1 MRRVSGAFVL
11 GLLLL
16 STARVEAAT
25 MPFQGVLTIPAIP
38 LPLTSFAMSGSGV
51 ATLNSSG
58 GGAHLNTLALP
69 ASPFA
74 TAGFFFQAEDGI
86 RDADVTG
93 VETCALPI

>member
-1 MRRVSGAFVL
+1 MRRLSGAFVL

-16 STARVEAAT
+16 SAARVEAAT

-51 ATLNSSG
+51 ATLNGSG

-74 TAGFFFQAEDGI
+74 TAGALFR
-86 RDADVTG
+86 RDDHG
-93 VETCALPI
+93 CRSGQGS